1 MRGCRFERC
10 SFHGARLTELRTGSA
25 ASRVCFT
32 GAQLNGSTHQRT
44 SFANSRL
51 VYANL
56 FLAVLTDCQMMG
68 VDFTDADLT
77 GLSVEGGDW
86 SWANL
91 RFQNLAEQNLRG
103 LRLPRS
109 RPDRLRPD

>member
-1 MRGCRFERC
+1 MEEWIEREFEGVSFEGAEWIGWVLRGCRFERC
-10 SFHGARLTELRTGSA
+10 SFHGARLTELRTEQC
-25 ASRVCFT
+25 RFEECDFT

-68 VDFTDADLT
+68 VDFTDADLI
-77 GLSVEGGDW
+77 
-86 SWANL
+86 
-91 RFQNLAEQNLRG
+91 
-103 LRLPRS
+103 
-109 RPDRLRPD
+109 